1 MPTSAPVENAT
12 LALHGG
18 TPAVSGTHEA
28 MFRWPIITEEDEMAV
43 LEVLRAGK
51 MSGVEVTKKYEAE
64 FAAWHGVKFALAHNN
79 GTASLHAALW
89 ACGVGA
95 GDEVIGPSF
104 TYWASVLPALNLGAS
119 VVFADID
126 PRSLTL
132 DPNDIE
138 KRITPRTKAIVA
150 VHYCGH
156 PCDMDPIMAIA
167 RRHGLKVVEDNSHA
181 QGARYKGRLTGTL
194 GDVAG
199 ISLMSGKSLACGEG
213 GMLLTD
219 DPVLYE
225 RAVAFGHYERTGGA
239 SRYTAQ
245 SSTLNSVDLQKY
257 AGVPLGGFKY
267 RMHQLSSALGRVQL
281 KHYAARSAEIRSAM
295 TRFWSL
301 LEGTPGIRPHRIDT
315 PDSHMGGWYNPLAH
329 YVPEELNNTPVETFC
344 AALRAEGV
352 PAQPG
357 ANAPLHAHL
366 VFHEADIYHD
376 GRATNQTPT
385 RFGDLP
391 VTSAVSRRCFNVPWF
406 KHDDA
411 EIIAQYAHAIKKVA
425 ANCSALKSLS

>member
-1 MPTSAPVENAT
+1 MSTSAAITNPTSA
-12 LALHGG
+12 LAIHGG
-18 TPAVSGTHEA
+18 TPAVTDTHED
-28 MFRWPIITEEDEMAV
+28 MFRWPIVTTEDETAV

-51 MSGVEVTKKYEAE
+51 MSGLEVTKQYEAE

-79 GTASLHAALW
+79 GTASLHAAMW

-126 PRSLTL
+126 PRSLTI
-132 DPNDIE
+132 DPKDIE

-156 PCDMDPIMAIA
+156 PCDMDPIMALA
-167 RRHGLKVVEDNSHA
+167 RKHGIKVIEDNSHA
-181 QGARYKGRLTGTL
+181 QGSRYKGRLTGTL

-219 DPVLYE
+219 NAEIYE

-239 SRYTAQ
+239 SRYTAPT
-245 SSTLNSVDLQKY
+245 STLNSIELQKF

-267 RMHQLSSALGRVQL
+267 RMHQLSSAFGRVQL
-281 KHYAARSAEIRSAM
+281 KHYAERSAEIRRAM
-295 TRFWSL
+295 ARFWAL

-315 PDSHMGGWYNPLAH
+315 PESHMGGYYSPLAH
-329 YVPEELNNTPVETFC
+329 YVPEELHGTSVETFC
-344 AALRAEGV
+344 EALRAEGV
-352 PAQPG
+352 PCYPG
-357 ANAPLHAHL
+357 ANAPLHSHL

-376 GRATNQTPT
+376 GRATNLTPT
-385 RFGDLP
+385 HFGDLP
-391 VTSAVSRRCFNVPWF
+391 VTEAIPRRCFGVPWF

-411 EIIAQYAHAIKKVA
+411 AIIAQYAEGIRKVA
-425 ANCSALKSLS
+425 SKYSLK